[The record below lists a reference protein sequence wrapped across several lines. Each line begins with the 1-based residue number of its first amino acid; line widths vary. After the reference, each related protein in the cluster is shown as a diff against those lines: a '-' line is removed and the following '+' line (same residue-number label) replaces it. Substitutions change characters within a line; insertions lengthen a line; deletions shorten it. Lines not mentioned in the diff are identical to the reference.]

1 MLNSLDV
8 SLVQFSHSVQVRLFV
23 TPWTTACQASLSV
36 TNSWSLP
43 KLMSLELVMP
53 FRCES
58 GLKKLL
64 TLREVCNVKGQND
77 TEIASELSWWRA
89 GVIGQS

>member
-1 MLNSLDV
+1 
-8 SLVQFSHSVQVRLFV
+8 
-23 TPWTTACQASLSV
+23 
-36 TNSWSLP
+36 
-43 KLMSLELVMP
+43 MP

-58 GLKKLL
+58 GLKKFL